1 MIADNPRA
9 SAVKELGR
17 SQCFED
23 SLAFFNLYFGA
34 VCPLNIEVCNTEPRP
49 MHINATGGIIDL
61 IRLIQQK
68 HFCSSIKF
76 QNYLLMSFHL
86 HANKSPLYSEKASLC
101 ALMMLRQVSGSPMFS

>member
-1 MIADNPRA
+1 MKSFRCNQNEIIVKVDFVLIADNPRA
-9 SAVKELGR
+9 SAVKCKELGR

-23 SLAFFNLYFGA
+23 SLAFFNLNFGA

-49 MHINATGGIIDL
+49 MHINANGGIIDL

-68 HFCSSIKF
+68 QFCSSIKS

-86 HANKSPLYSEKASLC
+86 HANKSPLY
-101 ALMMLRQVSGSPMFS
+101 F